1 MKYTCDFCSDRKK
14 VCTIYRH
21 YGLWRQS
28 NPQDYFI
35 EGDDEDEDEDEEDDE
50 NAESEEEN

>member
-21 YGLWRQS
+21 YGLWRQV
-28 NPQDYFI
+28 NPQDFFI
-35 EGDDEDEDEDEEDDE
+35 EMDDDEDEVEDEEE

>member
-14 VCTIYRH
+14 VCTIYHH